1 MIYKLSEL
9 NKKINKAPGLDNINR
24 IIFDFLSSLM
34 DISNIGIGIYN
45 IEEICIDFHQFIENK
60 KIIPKQSFSLSDPGS
75 CAVYCYTN
83 QKNIYSNNFEND
95 YTKYIS
101 ELPTSGR
108 AIPKSVIF
116 IPLTFNN
123 KHIGIFTIQ
132 SEKANAYSITDYTF
146 IETIASIIALV
157 FYNLINKREIDL
169 NVIENKKL
177 KAKLEKKTD
186 ELKLNKQIIEEQDNK
201 INMLREESQDKGD
214 YLNEVNE
221 ILKQRQEQ
229 IEEQAEKLNAQKEE
243 LEDINDH
250 LKETNTLIQERQKQ
264 IEKQAEELNTMNISL
279 RKLNATKDK
288 FFSII
293 AHDLKN
299 PFHAIMG
306 FTELLLN
313 HFDDF
318 TNEKKINYLQIIQS
332 SAENVFKLLEN
343 LLHWARS
350 QTGNIEFSPEV
361 FDLNEM
367 ADQNIELVSSLL
379 RDKGITAVKDIPEN
393 TTIYAD
399 KNMINTVLRNLIS
412 NAIKFTE
419 GGKIS
424 VIAETNTSQ
433 TTIKI
438 IDTGLGIPSDK
449 IDMLFEV
456 DKGKS
461 TEGTRHES
469 GTGLGLILCKEF
481 VEKNAGKIWA
491 ESEEGEGST
500 FAFTVP
506 SKIPQ

>member
-1 MIYKLSEL
+1 MEKEL
-9 NKKINKAPGLDNINR
+9 EMNNNE
-24 IIFDFLSSLM
+24 
-34 DISNIGIGIYN
+34 YN
-45 IEEICIDFHQFIENK
+45 
-60 KIIPKQSFSLSDPGS
+60 
-75 CAVYCYTN
+75 
-83 QKNIYSNNFEND
+83 
-95 YTKYIS
+95 
-101 ELPTSGR
+101 
-108 AIPKSVIF
+108 
-116 IPLTFNN
+116 
-123 KHIGIFTIQ
+123 
-132 SEKANAYSITDYTF
+132 
-146 IETIASIIALV
+146 
-157 FYNLINKREIDL
+157 
-169 NVIENKKL
+169 KL
-177 KAKLEKKTD
+177 KAKLKKKTE
-186 ELKLNKQIIEEQDNK
+186 ELKLNKQIIEDQYNR
-201 INMLREESQDKGD
+201 ITMLREESQDKGD

-229 IEEQAEKLNAQKEE
+229 IEEQAKKLNAQKEE

-250 LKETNTLIQERQKQ
+250 LKETNTLIQERQQK
-264 IEKQAEELNTMNISL
+264 IEKQSEELKAQAEELNKMNSSL

-299 PFHAIMG
+299 PFHSIMG
-306 FTELLLN
+306 FTDLLLN

-367 ADQNIELVSSLL
+367 ADQNIELVNSLL
-379 RDKGITAVKDIPEN
+379 KDKRITAFKDIPEN
-393 TTIYAD
+393 TTMYAD
-399 KNMINTVLRNLIS
+399 KNMINTVLRNLIT

-424 VIAETNTSQ
+424 VIAATDANL
-433 TTIKI
+433 TTIEI
-438 IDTGLGIPSDK
+438 RDTGMGIPADK

-481 VEKNAGKIWA
+481 IEKNAGKIWA
-491 ESEEGEGST
+491 ESKEGEGSS
-500 FAFTVP
+500 FAFTLP
-506 SKIPQ
+506 SNNPQI